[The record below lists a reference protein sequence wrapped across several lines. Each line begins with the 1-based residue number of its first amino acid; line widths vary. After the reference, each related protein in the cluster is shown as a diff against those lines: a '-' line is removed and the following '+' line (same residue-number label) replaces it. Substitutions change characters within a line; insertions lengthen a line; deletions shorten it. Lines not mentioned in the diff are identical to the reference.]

1 MRRIFP
7 ALFLLGTTVT
17 ACTEEGQD
25 TDPGTELD
33 TSGDTELDTD
43 SDVDSD
49 TDSDVDSD
57 TDSDTDLDSDTDT
70 DSDTDLDTDSDT
82 DLDTDTSA
90 GPVPDFALMDVN
102 TTSPTA
108 GEDVSPRDLLEQ
120 VSGWYFTH
128 AT

>member
-70 DSDTDLDTDSDT
+70 D
-82 DLDTDTSA
+82 TSA

>member
-17 ACTEEGQD
+17 ACTEETGDSGTDTGTEAETDTDVGTDSDAD
-25 TDPGTELD
+25 TDPD
-33 TSGDTELDTD
+33 TDTDWDSDTDGDT
-43 SDVDSD
+43 DSD
-49 TDSDVDSD
+49 TDSDS
-57 TDSDTDLDSDTDT
+57 
-70 DSDTDLDTDSDT
+70 
-82 DLDTDTSA
+82 DTSA
-90 GPVPDFALMDVN
+90 GPVPDFALSDVN
-102 TTSPTA
+102 ATSPTA